1 VLLSKKMIKRLG
13 LVGTLIGFVVVA
25 GMGTLVK
32 ADDIKAESRAFI
44 QIMANKAIQSLTANE
59 ISRVE
64 RIKRFRLL
72 FNDRFAVRS
81 IGKFVLGRHWRK
93 ASKDEK
99 IEYLGLFEDFM
110 VISYF
115 DRFISYAGETLQ
127 FKNTRIENKS
137 NVTVF
142 SEIKQPNGAKPIHIN
157 WRVGNNG
164 SIYKVLDVVVE
175 GISMSNTLRSDFGSI
190 ISQKDGKVLGLIE
203 ELKKKISSLQADL
216 KN

>member
-1 VLLSKKMIKRLG
+1 MSRSKRMIKRLG

-32 ADDIKAESRAFI
+32 ADDIKAGSRAFI

-93 ASKDEK
+93 ASKDER

-115 DRFISYAGETLQ
+115 DRFISYA
-127 FKNTRIENKS
+127 
-137 NVTVF
+137 
-142 SEIKQPNGAKPIHIN
+142 EIGRASCRE
-157 WRVGNNG
+157 RV
-164 SIYKVLDVVVE
+164 
-175 GISMSNTLRSDFGSI
+175 
-190 ISQKDGKVLGLIE
+190 
-203 ELKKKISSLQADL
+203 
-216 KN
+216 